1 MQTAIRKAYLSLG
14 SNLGDRVGHLK
25 AGLAE
30 LDRLDIKCRRS
41 SSYYETEPVGF
52 LDQPWFL
59 NIAVLVDSPV
69 EPRELLERCLQIEQA
84 RGRSRTRKNG
94 PRTLD
99 IDILLFGRQ
108 IIDEPRLVI
117 PHPRMSQR
125 RFVLEPLAEIAPE
138 VYHPVLMKTV
148 RLLLDSC
155 PDPSSVRLYSPGED
169 A

>member
-1 MQTAIRKAYLSLG
+1 M
-14 SNLGDRVGHLK
+14 GDRVGHIK

-30 LDRLDIKCRRS
+30 LDRTGIQFRRS

-59 NIAVLVDSPV
+59 NIAVMVDSPF
-69 EPRELLERCLQIEQA
+69 EPRELLERCLQAEAA

-99 IDILLFGRQ
+99 IDILLFGER
-108 IIDEPRLVI
+108 ILHEPGLVI

-125 RFVLEPLAEIAPE
+125 RFVLEPLAEIDPE

-155 PDPSSVRLYSPGED
+155 PDPSSVRLYSPGKD